1 MKDHALWIDTLN
13 MNIQA
18 GKTLQEALLCAD
30 ALSAR
35 EFSSKALR
43 QWPFRTVNGEQTP
56 DSVAL
61 QRSVETLPQP
71 KPLTGYAKV
80 MSDPDTEDAP
90 L

>member
-1 MKDHALWIDTLN
+1 MKDHQLWIDTLN
-13 MNIQA
+13 LNIQA

-30 ALSAR
+30 ALS
-35 EFSSKALR
+35 

-61 QRSVETLPQP
+61 ETLPQP

-80 MSDPDTEDAP
+80 MSDPDTQEAM

>member
-1 MKDHALWIDTLN
+1 MKDHQLWIDTLN

-30 ALSAR
+30 ALS
-35 EFSSKALR
+35 
-43 QWPFRTVNGEQTP
+43 QWPFRSVNGEQTP

-61 QRSVETLPQP
+61 ETMPQP
-71 KPLTGYAKV
+71 KPLTGHAKV
-80 MSDPDTEDAP
+80 MSDPETEDAP

>member
-1 MKDHALWIDTLN
+1 MKNHQLWLDTINL
-13 MNIQA
+13 NIQA

-43 QWPFRTVNGEQTP
+43 GWPFKYVNGEQTEQ
-56 DSVAL
+56 SKAL
-61 QRSVETLPQP
+61 EAQPQP
-71 KPLTGYAKV
+71 KPLTAYESV
-80 MSDPDTEDAP
+80 MSDPDTLEAP

>member
-1 MKDHALWIDTLN
+1 MKDHQLWIDTWN

-61 QRSVETLPQP
+61 ATA
-71 KPLTGYAKV
+71 KPNKALTGYAKV
-80 MSDPDTEDAP
+80 MSDPDTQEAM